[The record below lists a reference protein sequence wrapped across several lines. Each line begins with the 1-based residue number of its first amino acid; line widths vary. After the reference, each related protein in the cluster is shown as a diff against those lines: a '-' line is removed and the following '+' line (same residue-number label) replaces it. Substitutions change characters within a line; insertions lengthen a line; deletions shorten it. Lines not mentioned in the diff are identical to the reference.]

1 MLVGLFFNKG
11 ADSCDYARN
20 VVCKKKSG
28 ETGSTT
34 TKVPPITAATSR
46 TTRISSS
53 TASTTTTTTTSTPEP
68 VLEEEDYDEDEYE
81 DEEVEEEEEDPQAI
95 KELINLIKKLGTIT
109 TILRLVQDRIP
120 LHMIIVMFSVIL
132 GTTPYIFSRHMV
144 LYSART
150 YCIRT

>member
-34 TKVPPITAATSR
+34 TKAPPITAATSR

-68 VLEEEDYDEDEYE
+68 VSEEEDYDDDDYE
-81 DEEVEEEEEDPQAI
+81 DEEVGEAEEDPQAI

-109 TILRLVQDRIP
+109 TILRVVQDKIP
-120 LHMIIVMFSVIL
+120 LHVNTVTLSIIMGSYVYWTVHHLDS
-132 GTTPYIFSRHMV
+132 
-144 LYSART
+144 
-150 YCIRT
+150 